1 MNEPVQAIQSQLET
15 VWVEL
20 DALRNLVA
28 VFCAKRDIPANVFSP
43 KDCTASDLLKF
54 AQLLVRVNC
63 L

>member
-20 DALRNLVA
+20 DALRNLVT
-28 VFCAKRDIPANVFSP
+28 VFCEQRKIPANVFSP
-43 KDCTASDLLKF
+43 KDSTASDLLKF